1 MSYCWFENMIDCG
14 GQPVWLLIMALLSGT
29 LFGST
34 AIQAERRLVIATMV
48 AEIMYGFI
56 MCLQFESRLYP
67 MIVPSRSVFAILS
80 CFFAIFMFYDSCA
93 PVQFT

>member
-34 AIQAERRLVIATMV
+34 TIQAESRLVIATMV

-56 MCLQFESRLYP
+56 MCLQFESKFEFRFYFLIVTHLIRL
-67 MIVPSRSVFAILS
+67 R
-80 CFFAIFMFYDSCA
+80 
-93 PVQFT
+93 